1 MSSDKNGMRE
11 RVIVSGDEASGRDS
25 HGSSLLPMLVAG
37 LVLITIS
44 AAVLMAF
51 V

>member
-1 MSSDKNGMRE
+1 MSRKTRNPI
-11 RVIVSGDEASGRDS
+11 VISGDEASGRDS

-37 LVLITIS
+37 LV
-44 AAVLMAF
+44 AVTLGAIAVMAF